1 MGYDQMFKSILRR
14 FLREFLELFFPS
26 VAARLDFESVE
37 LVDKELFK
45 GFPDGVPRWPDFVAR
60 VKTREGKPEIVMVH
74 VEAQTKTNPGFGR
87 RMFEYYALLWLA
99 TDLPVLP
106 VALFVRKRAREGIET
121 AVYRQELFESEV
133 MRFQYRTV
141 ALARIEGEEYVERG
155 PLAAGL
161 SAFMRFRRDADR
173 LELRARLL
181 LRIVTSDLDDE
192 AQFLLGNLIE
202 TRFPVP
208 EAELDRY
215 RRLVSRKEYRKVQ
228 DVELTWADKVRL
240 EGVKE
245 GLQEGLLRGKR
256 ETLKRLLASRFG
268 PLSVRAE
275 SRIDA
280 LASVEELDSCF
291 DRGLTAGSI
300 AELGLDG

>member
-1 MGYDQMFKSILRR
+1 L
-14 FLREFLELFFPS
+14 
-26 VAARLDFESVE
+26 
-37 LVDKELFK
+37 
-45 GFPDGVPRWPDFVAR
+45 PDFVAR

-74 VEAQTKTNPGFGR
+74 VEAQTRTNPGFGR

-106 VALFVRKRAREGIET
+106 VALFVRKRGRGGVET
-121 AVYRQELFESEV
+121 AVYRHELFEDEV
-133 MRFQYRTV
+133 MRFQFRSVT
-141 ALARIEGEEYVERG
+141 LARIEGEEYLEKG

-161 SAFMRFRRDADR
+161 SAFMRWGRETDR

-192 AQFLLGNLIE
+192 AQFLLGNVIE
-202 TRFPVP
+202 TRLPVP

-228 DVELTWADKVRL
+228 DVELTWADRIRL
-240 EGVKE
+240 EGEKKGRREGRREGLQE

-268 PLSVRAE
+268 ALSARAE

-291 DRGLTAGSI
+291 DRGLTAGSL

>member
-1 MGYDQMFKSILRR
+1 MRCG
-14 FLREFLELFFPS
+14 RE
-26 VAARLDFESVE
+26 
-37 LVDKELFK
+37 
-45 GFPDGVPRWPDFVAR
+45 
-60 VKTREGKPEIVMVH
+60 T
-74 VEAQTKTNPGFGR
+74 
-87 RMFEYYALLWLA
+87 
-99 TDLPVLP
+99 
-106 VALFVRKRAREGIET
+106 
-121 AVYRQELFESEV
+121 
-133 MRFQYRTV
+133 
-141 ALARIEGEEYVERG
+141 
-155 PLAAGL
+155 
-161 SAFMRFRRDADR
+161 DR

-192 AQFLLGNLIE
+192 PQFLLGNVIE

-215 RRLVSRKEYRKVQ
+215 RRLVSRKEYGKVQ
-228 DVELTWADKVRL
+228 DVELTWADRIRL
-240 EGVKE
+240 EGEKKGRREGLQE
-245 GLQEGLLRGKR
+245 GLQEGLLLGKR

-291 DRGLTAGSI
+291 DRGLTAGSL

>member
-1 MGYDQMFKSILRR
+1 
-14 FLREFLELFFPS
+14 
-26 VAARLDFESVE
+26 
-37 LVDKELFK
+37 
-45 GFPDGVPRWPDFVAR
+45 
-60 VKTREGKPEIVMVH
+60 
-74 VEAQTKTNPGFGR
+74 
-87 RMFEYYALLWLA
+87 MFEYYALLWLA
-99 TDLPVLP
+99 TDLPVFP

-121 AVYRQELFESEV
+121 AVYRHELFESEV
-133 MRFQYRTV
+133 LRFQYGSV

-161 SAFMRFRRDADR
+161 SAFMRFRRDTDR

-181 LRIVTSDLDDE
+181 LRVVTSDLDDE

-215 RRLVSRKEYRKVQ
+215 RRLMSRKEYRKVQ

-240 EGVKE
+240 EGVKEGRREGLQE

-280 LASVEELDSCF
+280 LASVEEVDRYF
-291 DRGLTAGSI
+291 DRGLAAGSI

>member
-1 MGYDQMFKSILRR
+1 L
-14 FLREFLELFFPS
+14 
-26 VAARLDFESVE
+26 
-37 LVDKELFK
+37 
-45 GFPDGVPRWPDFVAR
+45 PDFVAR

-74 VEAQTKTNPGFGR
+74 VEAQTRTNPGFGR

-106 VALFVRKRAREGIET
+106 VALFVRKRAREGNET
-121 AVYRQELFESEV
+121 AVYRHELFEDEV
-133 MRFQYRTV
+133 MRFQYRSV

-202 TRFPVP
+202 TRLPVP

-240 EGVKE
+240 EGVKEGRRE

-291 DRGLTAGSI
+291 DRGLTAGSL